1 MVIRFK
7 YSLIFKIVIF
17 DWFSRFL
24 EELKDTLLQRLE
36 DMILGTSQN
45 IEIIILIKSSQ
56 IFYRLV
62 KNLFPTVIFSYVISS
77 NRKSHV

>member
-36 DMILGTSQN
+36 DMILGKSQN

>member
-24 EELKDTLLQRLE
+24 EELKNTLLQRFE
-36 DMILGTSQN
+36 DMILGKSQN

-62 KNLFPTVIFSYVISS
+62 KNLFPTVIFSYVIFS

>member
-24 EELKDTLLQRLE
+24 EELKDTLLQRFE
-36 DMILGTSQN
+36 DMILGKSQN

-62 KNLFPTVIFSYVISS
+62 KTLFPTVLFSYVISS